1 MMLKN
6 PGLLWLFLIYIP
18 LIAWYVCKHRN
29 SNPSL
34 GVSTVKPLEKV
45 GLSWKVVAMHAC
57 FALQLV
63 AIGGLIV
70 ALCRPQTHDH
80 LRTSR
85 IEGTDIVIAL
95 DISGSMTARDFEPSR
110 FAAAKDVATKFVN
123 LRSNDNMGLVVFAGE
138 SLSLMPLTNDRAA
151 LMNAIR
157 QVEMGELN
165 DGTAIGDGLTSA
177 INRIASGKAKSKSII
192 LLTDGTNNAGD
203 VPPSTAAQIA
213 KQKGIKVYTIG
224 VGTNGSIQITD
235 PYGFSTTTM
244 ETKIDEQSLKKI
256 ASMTGGKY
264 FRATDEKMLQQVFE
278 EIDNLEKTV
287 LDVDRFT
294 LTDENFMPWLLVA
307 LGALCAMLLLRYT
320 VLRRIP

>member
-1 MMLKN
+1 MLKN
-6 PGLLWLFLIYIP
+6 PGFLWLFLIFIP
-18 LIAWYVCKHRN
+18 LIAWYVWKHRN
-29 SNPSL
+29 ASPSL
-34 GVSTVKPLEKV
+34 GISTVSPVMNLPV
-45 GLSWKVVAMHAC
+45 SWKTIVMHVA
-57 FALQLV
+57 FALQLL
-63 AIGGLIV
+63 AIGFLII

-80 LRTSR
+80 YRTSR
-85 IEGTDIVIAL
+85 IEGTDIVLAL

-123 LRSNDNMGLVVFAGE
+123 QRQNDNMGLVVFAGE

-151 LMNAIR
+151 LMNAIKN
-157 QVEMGELN
+157 VEMGELN

-244 ETKIDEQSLKKI
+244 ETKIDEQSLKEI
-256 ASMTGGKY
+256 ASVTGGKF
-264 FRATDEKMLQQVFE
+264 FRATDEKMLRNVFD
-278 EIDNLEKTV
+278 EIDSLEKTV

-294 LTDENFMPWLLVA
+294 TTDENFMPWVLA
-307 LGALCAMLLLRYT
+307 ALCAFCAYLLLRYT